1 MSLIQTI
8 LDLLFPPRC
17 LFCQK
22 LCSAGSTGAHGLPP
36 WGENGVTLKGVL
48 CPGCAAE
55 TPWLLNAC
63 PRCARPLPLSG
74 LNCIHCLEKTFAF
87 NNCCALGSYGG
98 ELRKTLHRFKYQGEK
113 ALAVPL
119 GRLLAS
125 RLAVMPWFSGIDFL
139 VPVPLAPLRRRSR
152 GYNQAALLA
161 EEVGRE
167 LAVPVQ
173 TPLQRTRDTDSQTG
187 LGREERRHNMFD
199 AFRYSGGEAAL
210 QGKNILIVDDILTSG
225 ATAHAAAQVLRE
237 AGAEVI
243 SVAVI
248 AR

>member
-22 LCSAGSTGAHGLPP
+22 LCSAGSTGEHVLPP

-48 CPGCAAE
+48 CSDCAAA
-55 TPWLLNAC
+55 TPWLLSAC
-63 PRCARPLPLSG
+63 PRCAQPLPLSG
-74 LNCIHCLEKTFAF
+74 LNCIHCLEKPFAF
-87 NNCCALGSYGG
+87 DNCCALGSYRD
-98 ELRKTLHRFKYQGEK
+98 ELRKTLHRFKYHGEK

-125 RLAVMPWFSGIDFL
+125 RLAVTPWFPGIDLL
-139 VPVPLAPLRRRSR
+139 VPVPLAPTRRRSR

-161 EEVGRE
+161 EEVGRQ
-167 LAVPVQ
+167 LALPVQ
-173 TPLQRTRDTDSQTG
+173 TPLQRIRDTDSQTE
-187 LGREERRHNMFD
+187 LGRAERWHNMFE
-199 AFRYSGGEAAL
+199 AFRYSGGEAEL

-225 ATAHAAAQVLRE
+225 ATAHAAAQVLLE
-237 AGAEVI
+237 AGAGVV